1 MFRPKTVFVIALSCA
16 GIWIFGRRL
25 YEWFMTGQL
34 YISSRLA
41 PSRYVTFSDD
51 HVGFLIGVSLYV
63 FLVFAGLLLILDAI
77 VEE

>member
-1 MFRPKTVFVIALSCA
+1 MFRPKTILLIALSCVC
-16 GIWIFGRRL
+16 IWIFGHRL

-34 YISSRLA
+34 YVSSRPA
-41 PSRYVTFSDD
+41 PSHYVTFSDD
-51 HVGFLIGVSLYV
+51 HVGFLIGMSLYV